1 MAMRRGNPLFWTH
14 PQRPTLSP
22 SLRREGSEMQDRR
35 QGRRPRAYTLCW
47 GLHLAND
54 CMAVVC
60 IRLWGRSLHP
70 IAGAVPCAGPT
81 IMFDRFSIPCLYPH
95 VGRTPIMHYALC
107 IGKVMFDRFRSP
119 VCTLMLGERQFCIM
133 HYALCI
139 VMGCFSVCL
148 RFAVHCFPLSFL
160 LVLYLSFFFCWIVC
174 GFVLSFSFFQSK
186 SFLAGI

>member
-22 SLRREGSEMQDRR
+22 SLRREGSEMQGRR

-95 VGRTPIMHYALC
+95 VGRTPIMHYAL
-107 IGKVMFDRFRSP
+107 R
-119 VCTLMLGERQFCIM
+119 IM
-133 HYALCI
+133 HWKDNVRPLFHPLFAPACWANANYALCSMHWKGNVRPLSIPCLYPHVGRTPILHYALCI
-139 VMGCFSVCL
+139 MHCDGLFFS
-148 RFAVHCFPLSFL
+148 LS
-160 LVLYLSFFFCWIVC
+160 
-174 GFVLSFSFFQSK
+174 
-186 SFLAGI
+186 